1 MSETLQSTQPA
12 PAPSGGGHGAPENDE
27 TSLSRPRL
35 WAVLGLVLLADA
47 LDMIDSTVTNIA
59 APSIVAGIGG
69 GAGLIKWLGASYA
82 LALGVLLV
90 IGGRLGDKYGQRRLF
105 LIGMTGFMVAS
116 AAAGLAPSPAVII
129 AARVL
134 QGAFG
139 ALLIPQGMAIMTRA
153 FPRDMMRTA
162 FGLFG
167 PLLGVAAIGGPVLA
181 GFLIDA
187 DIAGTGW
194 RAVFLI
200 NVVLGVVGVPLA
212 AWMLPREGASSPDAA
227 RVSIDAQG
235 SAYLALSMFG
245 LLYGLIEGSQ
255 TSWGTWSL
263 AALVVGVAAFVLFV
277 ARQRSAADPLL
288 RPSLFSNRGFTAGLL
303 MGLAFFAATSGLM
316 YVLSLFLQGG
326 LHLSPSRAAVSLMP
340 LTLGIMAAAFACMGL
355 VAKLGRTLV
364 FAGLAITLVGVGWF
378 LLLVLSQGLSL
389 GAWTMVAPVFVMG
402 LGLGTCFGTIY
413 DIALGD
419 VSPDEAGS
427 ASGSLTAV
435 QQLANGIG
443 SAVITTVYLH
453 ALGTGDT
460 PGTTVHAMT
469 IALVIALAITA
480 ICLPVARLLPRKAP
494 AEPDHG

>member
-1 MSETLQSTQPA
+1 MSESTRATTVA
-12 PAPSGGGHGAPENDE
+12 PTGAGQAAGGEE

-35 WAVLGLVLLADA
+35 WAILGLVLLADA

-59 APSIVAGIGG
+59 APSIVDGIGG

-105 LIGMTGFMVAS
+105 LIGMTGFVLAS
-116 AAAGLAPSPAVII
+116 AAAGLAPNPGVMIT
-129 AARVL
+129 ARLL

-153 FPRDMMRTA
+153 FPRDMLRTA

-167 PLLGVAAIGGPVLA
+167 PLLGIASIGGPILA

-194 RAVFLI
+194 RSVFLI
-200 NVVLGVVGVPLA
+200 NVVLGVVGIPLA
-212 AWMLPREGASSPDAA
+212 YWMLPREGAATADGKG
-227 RVSIDAQG
+227 VSIDAQG

-255 TSWGTWSL
+255 TDWGTASL
-263 AALVVGVAAFVLFV
+263 VALAVGVVAFVLFV
-277 ARQRSAADPLL
+277 RRQRSAADPLL
-288 RPSLFSNRGFTAGLL
+288 RPSLFSNRGFTTGLI

-326 LHLSPSRAAVSLMP
+326 LQMSPGRAALSLMP
-340 LTLGIMAAAFACMGL
+340 LTVGIMTAAFACMGL
-355 VAKLGRTLV
+355 MAKLGRTLV
-364 FAGLAITLVGVGWF
+364 FAGLTITLLGVGWF
-378 LLLVLSQGLSL
+378 LLLVQSQGLSI
-389 GAWTMVAPVFVMG
+389 GTWTMVAPVFVMG

-419 VSPDEAGS
+419 VSAEEAGS

-435 QQLANGIG
+435 QQLANGVG
-443 SAVITTVYLH
+443 SALITTVYLH
-453 ALGTGDT
+453 ALGTGDIS
-460 PGTTVHAMT
+460 GKTVHAVT
-469 IALVIALAITA
+469 VALLIALAITA
-480 ICLPVARLLPRKAP
+480 VCLPVATLLPRKAQADP
-494 AEPDHG
+494 EHG